1 MNLPIYQVD
10 AFTDK
15 IFRGNPACVIP
26 LQNWIEDEKLL
37 KISQENSV
45 PETAFFVKTL
55 DGFHLRWFT
64 PEIEMDLCGHAT
76 LAAAYVI
83 KNYLKYDNNE
93 INFKTLSGNLKVN
106 FDENIYT
113 LDFPSRKPIETELP
127 DTIKDV
133 FSIKPIKTL
142 KSRDYVLVYKS
153 ESEIKNITLK
163 QNLLNKIDIGTGGI
177 IVTSKGNKSDFVS
190 RYFTPNSSIIEDPVT
205 GSAHCSLIPYWREVL
220 NKKKMIAIQLS
231 KRRGELICED
241 KNERVLIGGK
251 AKIYLKGRIWI

>member
-83 KNYLKYDNNE
+83 KNYLKYDNND

-177 IVTSKGNKSDFVS
+177 IVTSTGNKSDFVS
-190 RYFTPNSSIIEDPVT
+190 RYFTPNSSFIEDPVT
-205 GSAHCSLIPYWREVL
+205 GSAHCSLIPYWSEVL

>member
-1 MNLPIYQVD
+1 MKLGLYQID
-10 AFTDK
+10 AFTNK
-15 IFRGNPACVIP
+15 VFKGNPACVVP
-26 LQNWIEDEKLL
+26 LEYWLDDKILL
-37 KISQENSV
+37 NIAKENAV
-45 PETAFFVKTL
+45 AETAFFVIKENSI
-55 DGFHLRWFT
+55 HLRWFT
-64 PEIEMDLCGHAT
+64 PDIEMDLCGHAT

-83 KNYLKYDNNE
+83 KNYLKYDNND

-133 FSIKPIKTL
+133 FSIKPIKTF

-177 IVTSKGNKSDFVS
+177 IVTSTGSKSDFVS

-205 GSAHCSLIPYWREVL
+205 GSAHCSLIPYWSEVL

>member
-106 FDENIYT
+106 FEGNIFT

-127 DTIKDV
+127 DLIKDV
-133 FSIKPIKTL
+133 FSIKPIKTF

-153 ESEIKNITLK
+153 ESDIKNITLK

-177 IVTSKGNKSDFVS
+177 IVTSTGNKSDFVS

-205 GSAHCSLIPYWREVL
+205 GSAHCSLIPYWSEVL

-251 AKIYLKGRIWI
+251 AKIDLKGRIWI